1 MYHHLRRTFGVTLG
15 LLGLA
20 SPLVCAAAPPSTPPP
35 AAQLVAVKGASHPYR
50 LMDYDHRVITAAV
63 PAQSLTDV
71 QTRHPDGT
79 VQATVATIDFA
90 TGRLQAAT
98 EAGQVLVLAIP
109 RAELGSL
116 MTGDTI
122 TLVVPHQPH
131 HAKVAH
137 RPRHAKA
144 AGDRQVAQSQ

>member
-1 MYHHLRRTFGVTLG
+1 MYHNLRRTFGVTLC

-20 SPLVCAAAPPSTPPP
+20 SPLVFAAESPSTPLPT
-35 AAQLVAVKGASHPYR
+35 AQLVAVAGASHPYR
-50 LMDYDHRVITAAV
+50 VIDYDHRVITAAV

-90 TGRLQAAT
+90 TGQIQAAT
-98 EAGQVLVLAIP
+98 DAGQVLVLAIP

-116 MTGDTI
+116 TMGDTV
-122 TLVVPHQPH
+122 TLVVPQP
-131 HAKVAH
+131 ARVAGY
-137 RPRHAKA
+137 R
-144 AGDRQVAQSQ
+144 